1 MNERSMNE
9 AGMNEVTLIRGRW
22 LITAADEPVQEDAA
36 VAVSGAV
43 VIGSGAFTAMRARY
57 PQARLLGSQDV
68 AVMPGLVN
76 AHHHCHGVSTIQHG
90 LEDLLLE
97 PWILGFA
104 GLRSGDTHLE
114 TLLSAA
120 QQLRTG
126 VTTVVDVLSG
136 GGTADAYAARLA
148 GALDAWS
155 IAGARA
161 CVAPGISTQSR
172 LVSGAGADQR
182 FLDSLPDGVRTL
194 ARASLPGPDNLDE
207 DDYMGIVR
215 DAHARHASHPRIDVW
230 FGPPGPQWVS
240 DSFMQRIAEAAESL
254 DTGIQTH
261 VNESFYEMQHG
272 LRCYGKPTMA
282 HLRIDLPDPDDS
294 LFSAGREALNRNNF
308 RDAARLFEQLRTDYP
323 RSNFVP
329 SAMYWEAFS
338 RYRLGGTD
346 NLRQA
351 RQLLQNQIDR
361 YPNANTHNDALTLA
375 ARLDGELARRGDAEA
390 ARGIAQEL
398 QNEECAEGENDVRIA
413 ALNALM
419 NSNSERAL
427 PILKRVLERRDPCSV
442 EMRKTALFVISQ
454 HGGDETAAILMDVVA
469 NDPDADMR
477 GSAVFW
483 LSQNP
488 SPETIPLLDSLLR
501 YSTDDEIRGKALF
514 ALAQQDDERAAAT
527 MRAVIQDPSMPNEL
541 RANAIFWLGQS
552 ESPSTNAYLRE
563 LYASLDDDE
572 LREQVLFAVSQSDDP
587 AKYRWWVEVLQG
599 EVVVEKDP
607 TNES

>member
-1 MNERSMNE
+1 MLTRFKRQLMVRGARC
-9 AGMNEVTLIRGRW
+9 AGG
-22 LITAADEPVQEDAA
+22 
-36 VAVSGAV
+36 
-43 VIGSGAFTAMRARY
+43 
-57 PQARLLGSQDV
+57 LL
-68 AVMPGLVN
+68 
-76 AHHHCHGVSTIQHG
+76 
-90 LEDLLLE
+90 
-97 PWILGFA
+97 
-104 GLRSGDTHLE
+104 
-114 TLLSAA
+114 LLSAPLATQAMA
-120 QQLRTG
+120 QGEKVYRPQM
-126 VTTVVDVLSG
+126 
-136 GGTADAYAARLA
+136 
-148 GALDAWS
+148 
-155 IAGARA
+155 
-161 CVAPGISTQSR
+161 VAMAP
-172 LVSGAGADQR
+172 
-182 FLDSLPDGVRTL
+182 
-194 ARASLPGPDNLDE
+194 
-207 DDYMGIVR
+207 
-215 DAHARHASHPRIDVW
+215 
-230 FGPPGPQWVS
+230 
-240 DSFMQRIAEAAESL
+240 
-254 DTGIQTH
+254 TGIDL
-261 VNESFYEMQHG
+261 VDPIISLGPG
-272 LRCYGKPTMA
+272 LMPA
-282 HLRIDLPDPDDS
+282 VSADPDDS

-375 ARLDGELARRGDAEA
+375 ARLDGELARRGDADA

-488 SPETIPLLDSLLR
+488 SPETVTLLDSLLR
-501 YSTDDEIRGKALF
+501 YSTDDAGTLAVEWDKVSSLTSIHTFEVELATERRLFGSLSEGPEPGTMEVAGEVLPLITIVAITEMNPGFWKRTSGYLDLGWTLAKANKAHTATLGAQGRYRGQKLDATATASF
-514 ALAQQDDERAAAT
+514 YEQGQDSTNVTRNSSLSLDLNRLYGTVWAWRFIGEVSQNDELGR
-527 MRAVIQDPSMPNEL
+527 DL
-541 RANAIFWLGQS
+541 RTFVGSGARRRIVRTNRMDASWSVGLDGSRERYADES
-552 ESPSTNAYLRE
+552 ESTLSAEFFAGADFAAFRLDSPQLDVTSDLRTFTSLTERGRFRVDFNVRVQYELFEDFFVALTLESEYDNKPPSETPDTKTDYTSE
-563 LYASLDDDE
+563 LTVGWS
-572 LREQVLFAVSQSDDP
+572 
-587 AKYRWWVEVLQG
+587 W
-599 EVVVEKDP
+599 
-607 TNES
+607 

>member
-1 MNERSMNE
+1 MLTRFKRQLVVRGTQW
-9 AGMNEVTLIRGRW
+9 AGG
-22 LITAADEPVQEDAA
+22 
-36 VAVSGAV
+36 
-43 VIGSGAFTAMRARY
+43 
-57 PQARLLGSQDV
+57 LL
-68 AVMPGLVN
+68 
-76 AHHHCHGVSTIQHG
+76 
-90 LEDLLLE
+90 
-97 PWILGFA
+97 
-104 GLRSGDTHLE
+104 
-114 TLLSAA
+114 LLSAPLVTPAIA
-120 QQLRTG
+120 QGEKIYRPQMVAMLGEEIYQPQMVAMLAETRG
-126 VTTVVDVLSG
+126 SMANLSQE
-136 GGTADAYAARLA
+136 L
-148 GALDAWS
+148 
-155 IAGARA
+155 
-161 CVAPGISTQSR
+161 
-172 LVSGAGADQR
+172 
-182 FLDSLPDGVRTL
+182 
-194 ARASLPGPDNLDE
+194 
-207 DDYMGIVR
+207 
-215 DAHARHASHPRIDVW
+215 
-230 FGPPGPQWVS
+230 
-240 DSFMQRIAEAAESL
+240 AEAGQYLAAIE
-254 DTGIQTH
+254 
-261 VNESFYEMQHG
+261 
-272 LRCYGKPTMA
+272 PTMA
-282 HLRIDLPDPDDS
+282 HLRIDLADPDDS

-308 RDAARLFEQLRTDYP
+308 RDAVRLFEQLRTDYP

-427 PILKRVLERRDPCSV
+427 PILKRVLQRRDPCSV

-454 HGGDETAAILMDVVA
+454 QGGDETAAILMDVVA

-501 YSTDDEIRGKALF
+501 YSTDDEIREKALF
-514 ALAQQDDERAAAT
+514 ALAQQDDERAAAA
-527 MRAVIQDPSMPNEL
+527 MRAVIQDPSMSNEL
-541 RANAIFWLGQS
+541 RGNAIFWLGQS
-552 ESPSTNAYLRE
+552 ESPSTNSYLRE

-587 AKYRWWVEVLQG
+587 ANGQWLVGIATDPNQPMELRKNALFWAGQSGVGATELLNMWDLDLDRTPEHVGSGSRPGNEGTTGVRVFAERRSRGARQAVRDRTHRDRQG
-599 EVVVEKDP
+599 AAGERDFLVGAVG
-607 TNES
+607 